1 MATVTGTRRLLDIS
15 GNNISTAVSL
25 EAEGTLLDSNGQSGT
40 SNQVLIS
47 TATGVDWVDGS
58 GSGIIGGP
66 YLPLAGGTMTGNTNH
81 TDGIKA
87 NFGNSD
93 DLQILHSADS
103 YITNNSGAFYIQTL
117 QDDGDIIFRS
127 DDGSGGVTA
136 YLTLDGSTTHAYFSN
151 PGQRRYW
158 NY

>member
-58 GSGIIGGP
+58 GSSIIGGP
-66 YLPLAGGTMTGNTNH
+66 YVPLSGGFSTGQAMTGTLYGPGA
-81 TDGIKA
+81 TFSVAG
-87 NFGNSD
+87 
-93 DLQILHSADS
+93 
-103 YITNNSGAFYIQTL
+103 NNSTNFKVG
-117 QDDGDIIFRS
+117 
-127 DDGSGGVTA
+127 DGSFRMEMG
-136 YLTLDGSTTHAYFSN
+136 
-151 PGQRRYW
+151 R
-158 NY
+158 

>member
-58 GSGIIGGP
+58 GSSIIGGP
-66 YLPLAGGTMTGNTNH
+66 YLPLAGGTMTGVTQFNDHTN
-81 TDGIKA
+81 
-87 NFGNSD
+87 
-93 DLQILHSADS
+93 
-103 YITNNSGAFYIQTL
+103 Y
-117 QDDGDIIFRS
+117 GDQVYQHWVF
-127 DDGSGGVTA
+127 
-136 YLTLDGSTTHAYFSN
+136 
-151 PGQRRYW
+151 
-158 NY
+158 